1 MEAKLRAAA
10 VRFFRR
16 IYKLLDALRLLIVI
30 AVNAVVRFFRWL
42 GRLTERLF
50 GRVQEKLL
58 KIPLYRKYREY
69 IDYMLFGFLTAAV
82 QFAVY
87 YLLVFLV
94 GVHYAIADNIGFIFA
109 VIVSYDTNKRF
120 VYHNETKGA
129 WNRIYQ
135 FIMFVGARLVG
146 QLLET
151 ILLIVFVEWLGVPDS
166 VAKFPVLA
174 IVILINF
181 LSGKL
186 LVFTKQQAEAEKK

>member
-1 MEAKLRAAA
+1 METKLRAAA
-10 VRFFRR
+10 ARFFRLVYR
-16 IYKLLDALRLLIVI
+16 VLDVLRRLIVV
-30 AVNAVVRFFRWL
+30 AVNAAGRFFRWL
-42 GRLTERLF
+42 GRLTERFF
-50 GRVQEKLL
+50 GRMQAKLL
-58 KIPLYRKYREY
+58 RIPLYRKYQVY

-87 YLLVFLV
+87 YLLVFLA
-94 GVHYAIADNIGFIFA
+94 GVHYAIADNLGFIFA
-109 VIVSYDTNKRF
+109 VIVAYDTNKRF
-120 VYHNETKGA
+120 VYRSETKGA
-129 WNRIYQ
+129 WNRVYQ
-135 FIMFVGARLVG
+135 FIMFVGARIVG

-151 ILLIVFVEWLGVPDS
+151 ILLIVFVEWLRVPDS